1 MSKISGIIKRMLTAV
16 VLALLDVGMADLVS
30 GYYYQIGFYS
40 IQDDI
45 LFFLLGFLLF
55 SIFLFLRLYKNNI
68 NKEADS
74 QNNDSGRE
82 KGIEISKEGK
92 IHGK

>member
-1 MSKISGIIKRMLTAV
+1 MLTAV
-16 VLALLDVGMADLVS
+16 VLALLNVGMADLVS

-45 LFFLLGFLLF
+45 LFFLFGFLLY
-55 SIFLFLRLYKNNI
+55 SIFLFLRLYKNSI
-68 NKEADS
+68 NKEVDS
-74 QNNDSGRE
+74 QNNDRGRE
-82 KGIEISKEGK
+82 KRIEISKEGK